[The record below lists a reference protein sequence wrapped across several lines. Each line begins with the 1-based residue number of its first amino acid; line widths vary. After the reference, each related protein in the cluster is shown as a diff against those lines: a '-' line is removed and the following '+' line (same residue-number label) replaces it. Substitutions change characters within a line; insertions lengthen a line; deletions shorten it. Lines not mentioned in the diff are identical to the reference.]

1 MEQYFRYGEQ
11 EIAYLKGKDK
21 QLADVIDKVGM
32 VKRRVI
38 PDLFAALVHSI
49 VGQQIS
55 TKAHE
60 TIWRKMVDA
69 LGEVTPEKILSLSP
83 KELQAFGITFKKVDY
98 IQAAARKIASG
109 EFDIQALSA
118 MDDNEVCA
126 KLSEL
131 DGIGVWTAEML
142 MLHSLQRPDIL
153 SFGDLA
159 VQRGLRMVYHH
170 RKITRALFEKY
181 RRRYS
186 PYGSVACIYLW
197 AVSAGAVEGLK
208 DYALKQINDGR
219 KQVMEKKNII
229 KIKRYESPCGVLMLG
244 SIDDKLCLC
253 DWQVEKHRDHVD
265 RRPKRILNAGFEEG
279 SSEVIEK
286 AEQQLNEFFARKRR
300 MFDVPLLFVG
310 TEFQKTVWNFLL
322 TIPFGKTISYGE
334 MARQIGLPKAVRAV
348 ANANGANSISIFA
361 PCHRVI
367 GSDRSLT
374 GYGGGLEAKRFML
387 ELEGVL

>member
-1 MEQYFRYGEQ
+1 MEQFFPYGEQ
-11 EIAYLKGKDK
+11 EIAYLKSRDK
-21 QLADVIDKVGM
+21 RLGEVIDKVGM

-60 TIWRKMVDA
+60 TIWRKMTGA
-69 LGEVTPEKILSLSP
+69 FGEVTPEKVLGLSP
-83 KELQAFGITFKKVDY
+83 EELQAFGITFKKVDY
-98 IQAAARKIASG
+98 IRSAARKIASG
-109 EFDIQALSA
+109 EFDIHALRTMSNA
-118 MDDNEVCA
+118 EVCA

-142 MLHSLQRPDIL
+142 MLHSLQRPDVL

-159 VQRGLRMVYHH
+159 VQRGLRMLYHH
-170 RKITRALFEKY
+170 RKITRPLFEKY

-186 PYGSVACIYLW
+186 PYDSVACIYLW

-208 DYALKQINDGR
+208 DYAPK
-219 KQVMEKKNII
+219 EKNTI

-244 SIDDKLCLC
+244 SFGDKLCLC

-265 RRPKRILNAGFEEG
+265 RRLKRILRAEFEEG
-279 SSEVIEK
+279 TSEVIGK
-286 AEQQLNEFFARKRR
+286 AERQLDEFFAGQRR
-300 MFDVPLLFVG
+300 EFDMPLLFVG
-310 TEFQKTVWNFLL
+310 TDFQKTVWNELL
-322 TIPFGKTISYGE
+322 KIPFGQTISYGE
-334 MARQIGLPKAVRAV
+334 MARRIGMPKAVRAV
-348 ANANGANSISIFA
+348 ANANGANSMSIFA

-374 GYGGGLEAKRFML
+374 GYGGGLDAKRMLL

>member
-1 MEQYFRYGEQ
+1 MEQFFTYGEQ
-11 EIAYLKGKDK
+11 EIAYLKSRDK
-21 QLADVIDKVGM
+21 RLGEVIDKVGM

-60 TIWRKMVDA
+60 TIWRKMTGA
-69 LGEVTPEKILSLSP
+69 FGEVTPEKVLGLSP
-83 KELQAFGITFKKVDY
+83 EELQAFGITFKKVDY
-98 IQAAARKIASG
+98 IQSAARKIASG
-109 EFDIQALSA
+109 EFDIHALRTMSDA
-118 MDDNEVCA
+118 EVCA

-142 MLHSLQRPDIL
+142 MLHSLQRPDVL

-159 VQRGLRMVYHH
+159 VQRGLRMLYHH
-170 RKITRALFEKY
+170 RKITRPLFEKY

-197 AVSAGAVEGLK
+197 AVSAGAVSGLK
-208 DYALKQINDGR
+208 DYAPK
-219 KQVMEKKNII
+219 EKNTI

-244 SIDDKLCLC
+244 SFGDKLCLC
-253 DWQVEKHRDHVD
+253 DWQVEKHRYHVD
-265 RRPKRILNAGFEEG
+265 RRLKRILRAEFEEG
-279 SSEVIEK
+279 TSEVIGK
-286 AEQQLNEFFARKRR
+286 AERQLDEFFAGQRRK
-300 MFDVPLLFVG
+300 FDMPLLFVG
-310 TEFQKTVWNFLL
+310 TDFQKTVWNELL
-322 TIPFGKTISYGE
+322 KIPFGQTISYGE
-334 MARQIGLPKAVRAV
+334 MARRIGMPKAVRAV
-348 ANANGANSISIFA
+348 ANANGANSMSIFA

-374 GYGGGLEAKRFML
+374 GYGGGLDAKRMLL